1 MRRDVRCPPDLLA
14 PDGCLLFRFPW
25 VHALSTREQLLFTV
39 VRYPSE
45 SMIDLW
51 FEGNKL
57 GSSEHLPIF
66 DYLTSLE
73 RDTEQYV
80 EML

>member
-1 MRRDVRCPPDLLA
+1 
-14 PDGCLLFRFPW
+14 
-25 VHALSTREQLLFTV
+25 
-39 VRYPSE
+39 
-45 SMIDLW
+45 MIDLW

-73 RDTEQYV
+73 RNTEQYV